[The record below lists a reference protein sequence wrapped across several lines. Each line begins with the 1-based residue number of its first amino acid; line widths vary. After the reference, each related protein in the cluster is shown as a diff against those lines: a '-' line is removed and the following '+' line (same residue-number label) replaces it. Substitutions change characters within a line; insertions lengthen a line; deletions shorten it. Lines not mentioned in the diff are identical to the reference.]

1 MSKTNDGGTAFPVQL
16 VEYVSAHNH
25 PGMTL
30 RDYFAAAALQGL
42 LASGHFTTC
51 RQDDSPEGDPWL
63 ELVEDDFDD
72 DGKELPFP
80 KRRVAVAE
88 AAWKAADAML
98 AEREK
103 GGAK

>member
-16 VEYVSAHNH
+16 VEHVSAHNH

-30 RDYFAAAALQGL
+30 RDYFAAAALQGIY
-42 LASGHFTTC
+42 ASAT
-51 RQDDSPEGDPWL
+51 DL
-63 ELVEDDFDD
+63 
-72 DGKELPFP
+72 
-80 KRRVAVAE
+80 RRMSE
-88 AAWKAADAML
+88 AQQSRLHIHAAFAAYITADAML